1 MLNKNNFPCLHDKFQ
16 KVTSAEIKKL
26 IMLCKD
32 EQNVKCNEMSNG
44 NFENWQSIYNNY
56 EFDMTNL
63 TKHWTCKSCEINL

>member
-44 NFENWQSIYNNY
+44 NFEN
-56 EFDMTNL
+56 
-63 TKHWTCKSCEINL
+63 